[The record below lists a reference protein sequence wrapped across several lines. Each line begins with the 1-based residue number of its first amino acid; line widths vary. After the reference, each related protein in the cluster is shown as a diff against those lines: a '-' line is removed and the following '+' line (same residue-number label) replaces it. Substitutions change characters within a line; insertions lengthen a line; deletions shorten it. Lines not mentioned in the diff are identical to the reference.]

1 MSPATT
7 KKKSPAETTTIPAV
21 AEALARRQADDVA
34 AVNRNLDA
42 YKLAVSK
49 AARGEE
55 LAAADADA
63 AVVAAHTLKI
73 KPERLDADVA
83 AFRQALAYE
92 KEMSDY
98 TAKAPGRHERLQE
111 IKKELQAVER
121 LAKELRAE
129 HHRLLVS
136 GSVWVAWR
144 QNRDQIEREY
154 PHLFKNA
161 ESLSETDWRHIR
173 A

>member
-1 MSPATT
+1 MSPAAT

-21 AEALARRQADDVA
+21 AEALARRQADDA
-34 AVNRNLDA
+34 ATVNRNLDA
-42 YKLAVSK
+42 YKLAVAK

-55 LAAADADA
+55 LAASDADA
-63 AVVAAHTLKI
+63 AVVAAHALKL

-98 TAKAPGRHERLQE
+98 AAKAPARHERLKE
-111 IKKELQAVER
+111 IKKELEAVER
-121 LAKELRAE
+121 LARELRAE
-129 HHRLLVS
+129 HHRLLVG
-136 GSVWVAWR
+136 GSVWIAWKH
-144 QNRDQIEREY
+144 NRDEIERDF
-154 PHLFKNA
+154 PHLFKTA
-161 ESLSETDWRHIR
+161 ASLSETAWQRIR